1 MKRSISGIIL
11 FLFTSIVMLA
21 ADHSVGILVNEKY
34 GRVLEN
40 KIKEEF
46 KKEFKDMETRVNVAQ
61 VEYVNSENF
70 SEGLKKLEGN
80 KNLDAIFVLDYTTD
94 LSKLKS
100 NKTIVYP
107 FGIGAGEGELS
118 NKLIF
123 VQGKLDI
130 DSDLKDLKD
139 LKDIRKI
146 VYITSPKTIKKY
158 EEFSA
163 SLTEV
168 SKGNGIESKIIS
180 LDSGSENLK
189 REILNADAVYIISN
203 DNVKEILKF
212 ATENNKL
219 TYLAN
224 LELSNAKY
232 SLVAYDFQLETD
244 KRIRTS
250 VNDYS
255 NRIQGKEEYSIVSL
269 GKVSDK
275 RFFNKSISRSINVH
289 PTGRFL
295 KDFKVMGETEKD
307 APKLGLENAIRY
319 GLDNNSKLLASFNR
333 MSGKDYKY
341 MAKFAERLPQVKA
354 EGNYEYLEQNA
365 VNQYTK
371 DENSVTGGIK
381 ISQVIFSNDL
391 NAQIFSQKIDSLNS
405 ELTFK
410 EDSNALIQEIVG
422 AYLDV
427 LKEKSNVSIQQSN
440 YDMLKEFLKISKLK
454 FETGSVGK
462 QDVYRFEAELAVAET
477 SLITAETN
485 LKNSE
490 VRLNKVLNLK
500 QDTKHSYETLSSLKA
515 KFAEV
520 NIPMK
525 EMSYND
531 NLRAKI
537 GEYFIDGALNNSY
550 NLKIAENKISDIDSQ
565 YKAASRSR
573 YLPEV
578 EGFARYNKNNIGSS
592 GKDSNND
599 LENYWT
605 AGVGVSLPLFT
616 SGEIHY
622 KKKSLSSE
630 KEAVTYEK
638 VNVEKDVE
646 KDMNIELN
654 RLIASYNQILTTETA
669 KNAAKK
675 YLDISIS
682 QYSVGSI
689 NITDL
694 LEAKNTYI
702 EAEMNNIIA
711 NYRLFNSQ
719 VAVEKNYGEY
729 IFLKSSVEKK
739 KINEELNTLLKN

>member
-1 MKRSISGIIL
+1 
-11 FLFTSIVMLA
+11 MLA
-21 ADHSVGILVNEKY
+21 TDYSVGILVNEKY

-40 KIKEEF
+40 KIKEEL
-46 KKEFKDMETRVNVAQ
+46 KKEFKDIEANVKVAQ

-70 SEGLKKLEGN
+70 SEGLKKLDGN
-80 KNLDAIFVLDYTTD
+80 KNLDTIFVLDYTTD

-100 NKTIVYP
+100 KKMIVYP

-130 DSDLKDLKD
+130 DSDLKDLKE
-139 LKDIRKI
+139 LRDINKI
-146 VYITSPKTIKKY
+146 VYLTSPKTIKKY
-158 EEFSA
+158 DEFS
-163 SLTEV
+163 LNITEI
-168 SKGNGIESKIIS
+168 SNKNGLESKIIS
-180 LDSGSENLK
+180 LDSDSEILK
-189 REILNADAVYIISN
+189 KEILNSDAVYIISN

-232 SLVAYDFQLETD
+232 SLISYDFQLETD

-250 VNDYS
+250 VNNYS
-255 NRIQGKEEYSIVSL
+255 NKIQNKEEYSIAFL

-275 RFFNKSISRSINVH
+275 RFFNKSISRGINIH
-289 PTGRFL
+289 PTGRIL
-295 KDFKVMGETEKD
+295 KDFKVMGETLKD
-307 APKLGLENAIRY
+307 APKLELENAIKY
-319 GLDNNSKLLASFNR
+319 GLDNNSTLLASFNR

-341 MAKFAERLPQVKA
+341 MSKFAERLPQVKA
-354 EGNYEYLEQNA
+354 EGNYDYLDSNA
-365 VNQYTK
+365 VNQYTR
-371 DENSVTGGIK
+371 DENSVTGGIR

-405 ELTFK
+405 ELSFK
-410 EDSNALIQEIVG
+410 EDSNALIQEIAI

-462 QDVYRFEAELAVAET
+462 QDIYRFEAEVAVAET

-490 VRLNKVLNLK
+490 VKLNKILNLR
-500 QDTKHSYETLSSLKA
+500 QDTRHTYESLDALKK

-520 NIPMK
+520 KIPMK
-525 EMSYND
+525 QMSYND
-531 NLRAKI
+531 NLRVRV
-537 GEYFIDGALNNSY
+537 GEFFIDGALNNSY
-550 NLKIAENKISDIDSQ
+550 NLRIAENKISDIDSQ

-578 EGFARYNKNNIGSS
+578 QGFARYNKNNIGSS
-592 GKDSNND
+592 GTESNNNLD
-599 LENYWT
+599 NYWS
-605 AGVGVSLPLFT
+605 AGVGVSLPIFT

-622 KKKSLSSE
+622 RKKSLSSE

-638 VNVEKDVE
+638 ANVEKDVE
-646 KDMNIELN
+646 KNMNVELN
-654 RLIASYNQILTTETA
+654 RMVASYNQIITTETA
-669 KNAAKK
+669 RNAARK

-682 QYSVGSI
+682 QYSIGSI
-689 NITDL
+689 NITEL
-694 LEAKNTYI
+694 LEAQNTFI
-702 EAEMNNIIA
+702 ESEMNNVIA
-711 NYRLFNSQ
+711 NYKLFSSQ
-719 VAVEKNYGEY
+719 IAVEKNYGEF
-729 IFLKSSVEKK
+729 IFLKNNVEKK
-739 KINEELNTLLKN
+739 KINEELNSLLKN